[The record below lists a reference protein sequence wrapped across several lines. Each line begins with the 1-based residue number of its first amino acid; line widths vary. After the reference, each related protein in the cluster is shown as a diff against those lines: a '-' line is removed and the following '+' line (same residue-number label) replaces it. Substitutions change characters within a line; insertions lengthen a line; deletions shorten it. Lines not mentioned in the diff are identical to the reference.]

1 MAKED
6 VIVGLDIGTTKICA
20 IIAERAEDD
29 QIKIVGVGSTKSEG
43 LRRGVVVNIEKT
55 VQSIT
60 TAIEEAELM
69 AGVEVKGVYA
79 GIAGDHIRSINSR
92 GVIAV
97 SRENTDITD
106 EDVRRV
112 IESAQAAHIPIEREV
127 IHVIPQE
134 FIIDEQRGIKD
145 PVGMSGIRLE
155 AEIHIVTGAV
165 ASAQNIV
172 KSIQRAGFEVY
183 DLVLEPLAS
192 SYSVLT
198 EDEKDLGV
206 ALIDIGGGTTDIAL
220 FSRGSIR
227 HTSVLGLAGDNLT
240 NDIAI
245 GLRTPAHKAREIKEK
260 YGHAISSAVSSDEMI
275 TVPSAS
281 SHTERE
287 VSKQLL
293 ASIIQPRMEEIL
305 SLAVREVEEYSD
317 LLAAGVVLTGGSS
330 GLRGIEPL
338 CEDIAKL
345 PVRVGKPTGITGLVN
360 MVDDPK
366 FATGVGLAI
375 YGSQQLPKNEKAFK
389 GDDHSSF
396 NRIVD
401 RMKSWLEDLW

>member
-1 MAKED
+1 MTKED

-20 IIAERAEDD
+20 IIGERTEEDLL
-29 QIKIVGVGSTKSEG
+29 KVVGVGTSKSEG

-60 TAIEEAELM
+60 KAIEEAELM

-92 GVIAV
+92 GIIAV
-97 SRENTDITD
+97 SREHSDINKD
-106 EDVRRV
+106 DVRRV
-112 IESAQAAHIPIEREV
+112 IEAAQAAHIPIEREV

-134 FIIDEQRGIKD
+134 FIIDEQRGIRD

-155 AEIHIVTGAV
+155 AEVHIVTGAV
-165 ASAQNIV
+165 TSAQNIV
-172 KSIQRAGFEVY
+172 KSIHRAGFEVF
-183 DLVLEPLAS
+183 DLVLEPLAA
-192 SYSVLT
+192 SYAVLSD
-198 EDEKDLGV
+198 DEKDLGV
-206 ALIDIGGGTTDIAL
+206 ALVDIGGGTTDIAL

-245 GLRTPAHKAREIKEK
+245 GLRTPAHRAREIKEK
-260 YGHAISSAVSSDEMI
+260 YGCAMASMVDTDEMI

-281 SHTERE
+281 THTERQ
-287 VSKQLL
+287 VSRQLL
-293 ASIIQPRMEEIL
+293 ASIIQPRIEEIL
-305 SLAVREVEEYSD
+305 GLAFREVQDFSD
-317 LLAAGVVLTGGSS
+317 LMAAGVVLTGGTG
-330 GLRGIEPL
+330 GLKGIVDL
-338 CEDIAKL
+338 CEDITKL

-366 FATGVGLAI
+366 FATGVGLSL
-375 YGSQQLPKNEKAFK
+375 YGSQQSSAK
-389 GDDHSSF
+389 GKFHGDESSMF
-396 NRIVD
+396 NKILE
-401 RMKSWLEDLW
+401 RMKQWLNDLW

>member
-29 QIKIVGVGSTKSEG
+29 KIKIVGVGSTKSEG

-97 SRENTDITD
+97 SRESTDITN

-220 FSRGSIR
+220 FSRGAIR

-260 YGHAISSAVSSDEMI
+260 YGHAISSAVSSDETI

-305 SLAVREVEEYSD
+305 SLAVREIEDYSD

-330 GLRGIEPL
+330 GLRGIEAL

-389 GDDHSSF
+389 GDDNSSF
-396 NRIVD
+396 NRIFD